1 MDRDELVAGL
11 SQDILTYVMHGSFPE
26 DHIAAELKPNG
37 LDERFDDFES
47 LVRLHFI
54 LKPAVVDFV
63 EALPKRL
70 RNVKTGTETTTTV
83 SRGSISGRID
93 WPSTVKQRYSTNP
106 HNRALFVCDDR
117 SESYEIAENIV
128 LKRLLSVIYK
138 TLDDCE
144 AYLRADYE
152 WVTDRWREN
161 LELVDVM
168 RRTFERNVHVKRIRD
183 PETYEPTDRM
193 LQRAETARTPLYTDA
208 AALLRSYRDSLN
220 ADRDAMTELLEE
232 TAITPDDEETLLELY
247 VLFRFVAAIESLRE
261 DSFTLSTIVSDSQAI
276 ARMDDGDAEITL
288 YHDNSARKRGLS
300 FVPENFEKGKDDLTR
315 SEMVQRETREVLS
328 TYFENDEFRR
338 TTGRPD
344 VIVLE
349 VDADDRQEYLITE
362 IKNSTN
368 PQTIRSGIKETL
380 EYLAFLRQNG
390 EFVFEDDTAY
400 FGSGWNGLLV
410 VQDIEGSQTA
420 ALDEQRSI
428 RILQASEVES
438 KLRTVL
444 ESVVD

>member
-1 MDRDELVAGL
+1 
-11 SQDILTYVMHGSFPE
+11 
-26 DHIAAELKPNG
+26 
-37 LDERFDDFES
+37 
-47 LVRLHFI
+47 
-54 LKPAVVDFV
+54 
-63 EALPKRL
+63 
-70 RNVKTGTETTTTV
+70 
-83 SRGSISGRID
+83 
-93 WPSTVKQRYSTNP
+93 
-106 HNRALFVCDDR
+106 
-117 SESYEIAENIV
+117 
-128 LKRLLSVIYK
+128 
-138 TLDDCE
+138 
-144 AYLRADYE
+144 
-152 WVTDRWREN
+152 
-161 LELVDVM
+161 
-168 RRTFERNVHVKRIRD
+168 
-183 PETYEPTDRM
+183 M

-208 AALLRSYRDSLN
+208 AALLRSYRDSLD

-276 ARMDDGDAEITL
+276 ARMVDDDAEITL
-288 YHDNSARKRGLS
+288 YHDNSAGDRGLS
-300 FVPENFEKGKDDLTR
+300 FVPENFEKERTDLTR

-349 VDADDRQEYLITE
+349 IDADERQEYLITE

-444 ESVVD
+444 ESVVN

>member
-26 DHIAAELKPNG
+26 DHVAAELKPNG

-54 LKPAVVDFV
+54 LKPAIVDFV

-70 RNVKTGTETTTTV
+70 RNIKTGTETTTTV

-208 AALLRSYRDSLN
+208 AALLRSYRDSLD
-220 ADRDAMTELLEE
+220 ADREAMTELLEQ

-300 FVPENFEKGKDDLTR
+300 FVPENFEKDKDDLTR

-438 KLRTVL
+438 KLRTV
-444 ESVVD
+444 